1 MPTSQNPLSNLE
13 STPFICARAGK
24 DSIGIV
30 SLKTQLTSPQRLC
43 FKQEWDEHT
52 KGTALEGVRLMI
64 LPPGSA
70 FMLVSE

>member
-1 MPTSQNPLSNLE
+1 MSTSQNPLSNLE

-24 DSIGIV
+24 DSIGLLNLTHFMSPGQV
-30 SLKTQLTSPQRLC
+30 KQLRD
-43 FKQEWDEHT
+43 EWAEQV